1 MTIRTLVVVGVVVL
15 CLVDSLALTA
25 RGSRMIWVA
34 IRSRTI
40 AIPPMQDVAFLRG
53 GREAA
58 VLTSTAFLY
67 VTGSIAAVPY
77 DAPPPGIAPPVPA
90 AAVVQDRQGHYLL
103 RVVREAPARP
113 QPAGCR
119 GVDGAGSASGT
130 AVQRHRR
137 SGPRDLGRHR
147 SPGAPASTRGAFPSE
162 AYKWFTVTLFVLA
175 LAAIPYYFVLA
186 CIRMSIAPLDSD
198 NPRGFALCVFVI
210 ASIAAVVG
218 LLYGRRLSVRG
229 DAVVRR
235 IGRQLPPHLA
245 QTAWP
250 TVAAATVGLIVAT
263 YGGAAIWPGDPRF
276 AQAAS
281 IELTTGIPLKSSN
294 KAAGCSGSSCSGGDS
309 GGAGAAA
316 EAVAAPADGRSA
328 DALGQFDDDPG
339 RASEVAQATSCPRS
353 SPARRRVRRRAAS
366 DGR

>member
-1 MTIRTLVVVGVVVL
+1 MWTE
-15 CLVDSLALTA
+15 LAQRPGL
-25 RGSRMIWVA
+25 RFSD
-34 IRSRTI
+34 I
-40 AIPPMQDVAFLRG
+40 AEAGRVTWAVTDLQERLR
-53 GREAA
+53 A
-58 VLTSTAFLY
+58 
-67 VTGSIAAVPY
+67 
-77 DAPPPGIAPPVPA
+77 
-90 AAVVQDRQGHYLL
+90 H
-103 RVVREAPARP
+103 
-113 QPAGCR
+113 
-119 GVDGAGSASGT
+119 
-130 AVQRHRR
+130 
-137 SGPRDLGRHR
+137 
-147 SPGAPASTRGAFPSE
+147 GAFPSE

-309 GGAGAAA
+309 GCGSGCGGCGGA
-316 EAVAAPADGRSA
+316 S
-328 DALGQFDDDPG
+328 
-339 RASEVAQATSCPRS
+339 
-353 SPARRRVRRRAAS
+353 
-366 DGR
+366 